1 MAQQTTFDKFY
12 SALNKAR
19 YSAIEPLLLRRARN
33 LNTFDYRRTDPL
45 ISVYVPTYNRGEI
58 LIERSINSI
67 LAQTYQNFELI
78 VIGDCCTDNTVELM
92 AGVTDPRVRFYNNLT
107 KRNWRYPPT
116 AENHWLAGPVVAANA
131 ALTQIRGQWI
141 ARNDDDD
148 VWLPDH
154 LEKLLK
160 VAVANDYEFVSS
172 SYTTIVNG
180 AEQVIDSS
188 GDNPPIGGTQ
198 TWLYRSYL
206 KFFRYNINC
215 WRKAWNRVNDT
226 DIQERFVDAG
236 VRVGYLRDVTTI
248 ITPRPG
254 ETQIGSKAYLANSQ
268 KYEQIFDFR

>member
-1 MAQQTTFDKFY
+1 MAKQTPFDKVY

-19 YSAIEPLLLRRARN
+19 YNAVEPLMLRRARN

-45 ISVYVPTYNRGEI
+45 ISVYVPTYNRGEV
-58 LIERSINSI
+58 LIERAVKSI
-67 LAQTYQNFELI
+67 LAQTYENFELI
-78 VIGDCCTDNTVELM
+78 VIGDCCTDNTPALM
-92 AGVTDPRVRFYNNLT
+92 AGVTDSRVRFYNNLT

-131 ALTQIRGQWI
+131 ALTQITGQWI

-172 SYTTIVNG
+172 SYTTIIDG
-180 AEQVIDSS
+180 EERVIDSS

-206 KFFRYNINC
+206 KFMRYNINC

-236 VRVGYLRDVTTI
+236 VRVGYLQDVTTI

-268 KYEQIFDFR
+268 KYEKFFDFR